1 MTQNSRN
8 RQRRFRVTQR
18 DVHTSKNLSERLA
31 NNRNTFLIIND
42 YPEEHATRYP
52 WLAHYISRFPESI
65 EAVFRQGRLQEE
77 IPGVGET
84 METIIGEFLTTGTS
98 AKLEECVCDTPRT
111 VAELV
116 PIPGLGAKTIKRLY
130 QEVGVESLV
139 SLRAAIDEGRL
150 KGFRGIGPKTLA
162 KIEAYLDK
170 TLPGT

>member
-1 MTQNSRN
+1 MSKTGSYTDEKGRTRWYRN
-8 RQRRFRVTQR
+8 
-18 DVHTSKNLSERLA
+18 DEIALRLLELH
-31 NNRNTFLIIND
+31 TFLIIAD

-65 EAVFRQGRLQEE
+65 EAVFQQGRLQEE

-98 AKLEECVCDTPRT
+98 AKLEECICDTPRT

-130 QEVGVESLV
+130 QERGVDSLV
-139 SLRAAIDEGRL
+139 SLRAAIDEGQL
-150 KGFRGIGPKTLA
+150 KGFRGIGPKTLQ
-162 KIEAYLDK
+162 KIEAYLEK
-170 TLPGT
+170 TLLKT